1 MSGGR
6 MSGGGMTG
14 GSMSGGGMSGP
25 TGRLAVV
32 TGGTSG
38 IGLAIARRLVSDG
51 FGVIAAARNA
61 VDDLPWGI
69 THAALDVTDR
79 GGVDALFAGLPRL
92 DLLVNNAGLAGSQ
105 RDDPDD
111 VLWHAILATNLTGAW
126 FCSRAALSR
135 LPDRTGRIV
144 NIASVL
150 GLRGVADQ
158 PAYVAAK
165 HGLVGLTRAMAMQAA
180 PRGITVNAICP
191 GWVDTAMAA
200 QRYAEIGITAE
211 QAAAGVPTGRIA
223 TPWEVADA
231 VAFLAR
237 AGAGSITGQAIV
249 IDGGSSAH
257 A

>member
-1 MSGGR
+1 MN
-6 MSGGGMTG
+6 
-14 GSMSGGGMSGP
+14 GP
-25 TGRLAVV
+25 TTRLAVV
-32 TGGTSG
+32 TGGTRG

-51 FGVIAAARNA
+51 FAVVAAARHPA
-61 VDDLPWGI
+61 DDLPWGL
-69 THAALDVTDR
+69 TYAPLDVTDR
-79 GGVDALFAGLPRL
+79 AMVDALFVGLPRL
-92 DLLVNNAGLAGSQ
+92 DLLVNNAGLAGTQ
-105 RDDPDD
+105 DNDDSDA
-111 VLWHAILATNLTGAW
+111 LWHAILATNLTGAW
-126 FCSRAALSR
+126 LCARAALAR
-135 LPDRTGRIV
+135 LPDRTGRII

-150 GLRGVADQ
+150 GLRGVPDQ

-165 HGLVGLTRAMAMQAA
+165 HGLIGLTRSLAMRAA

-191 GWVDTAMAA
+191 GWVDTDMAA

-223 TPWEVADA
+223 SPWEVADT

-249 IDGGSSAH
+249 VDGGSTAR